1 MKSGHSEPSLVFE
14 ANPATRPERARPKT
28 FVSDSSADPDSYAV
42 WIAHGERLAESIQ
55 AVSRVL
61 SHMWVSERKE
71 PVMRSLITA
80 LAMVA
85 IATASFAIGRST
97 SGPGAGPAAGPGAA
111 ASIDTARLQSV
122 ARNLPELGA
131 DPPY

>member
-1 MKSGHSEPSLVFE
+1 
-14 ANPATRPERARPKT
+14 
-28 FVSDSSADPDSYAV
+28 
-42 WIAHGERLAESIQ
+42 
-55 AVSRVL
+55 
-61 SHMWVSERKE
+61 
-71 PVMRSLITA
+71 MRSLITA